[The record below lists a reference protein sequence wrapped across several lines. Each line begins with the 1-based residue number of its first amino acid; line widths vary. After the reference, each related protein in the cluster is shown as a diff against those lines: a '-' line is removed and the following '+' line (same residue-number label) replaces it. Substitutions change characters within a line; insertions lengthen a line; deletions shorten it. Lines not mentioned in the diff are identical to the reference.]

1 MQKKLGT
8 NAISSLNVAKGP
20 HLIEDHELRESYN
33 GWTDEDGVWRSA
45 PGPTLMYSGYDAISC
60 LAAGRMAGVDHV
72 VWLDGNT
79 LYDNGTNVGTITA
92 GTTMDIVALDD
103 SFLILGAAKNYIWD
117 GTHLREQGTWQPDY
131 VYSINETATG
141 STAGAPTITA
151 ISLASPCQIT
161 LNSNPYHAGD
171 RIYVTGIVGTTEL
184 NGRYFTVTAS
194 TNGAGGKITISEDS
208 SGYVAWSSGGT
219 VNGQCDLVGD
229 YKWYYTQTIE
239 LSGGRILESAPRGLK
254 IGTNIYT
261 PTTEYNLGPTDS
273 YDASVVT
280 LSAGK
285 YVISGQGHGSPLA
298 YARFYFV
305 VSGVPLFSISGTAGV
320 DYKRGINIYRTK
332 ADGVDFYLERS
343 YLEDDADLSTF
354 TDGTSSGLELPFMLL
369 GIPDNELGAVYVPGL
384 MDHGNAP
391 QSDVGAL
398 AGQRVLLASGSDIYW
413 SSLDGIEYYN
423 NGTGFTPL
431 GDVVTAIAPFRDGWA
446 VFSCDRLWYVQIPDG
461 LPSIVEINT
470 PVGTVWPKA
479 MTTTDAGVLFLRP
492 DGLWLF
498 DGARVSK
505 ISRRA
510 FASILE
516 PASVVQA
523 GEVLYVSG
531 SEKSYIAQTRDNGWE
546 WHESEHYR
554 PFADS
559 TNGEIYA
566 ADLFH
571 VEQLFTGRRAGGR
584 LSTKHYGDGSQNKA
598 TRAVLDIEGDT
609 VPTVWLNGNRQSD
622 YIGHVDESP
631 TTDRLRRRVWVSIPR
646 YNNQYVYLTLETTGD
661 IKVYGI
667 EFECAG

>member
-1 MQKKLGT
+1 MQKKFGT

-45 PGPTLMYSGYDAISC
+45 PGPTRLYSGYDAISC

-117 GTHLREQGTWQPDY
+117 GTHLREQGAWQPNYIY
-131 VYSINETATG
+131 VVTEHGPTSVAVTE
-141 STAGAPTITA
+141 TITA
-151 ISLASPCQIT
+151 ITAAQPAVIT
-161 LNSNPYHAGD
+161 VGAHDFNVGD
-171 RIYVTGIVGTTEL
+171 RVYIAGIVTGPTEL
-184 NGRYFTVTAS
+184 NGRAFTVMAVGATTLSINDDTSAS
-194 TNGAGGKITISEDS
+194 T
-208 SGYVAWSSGGT
+208 AWSAGGT
-219 VNGQCDLVGD
+219 VKQGTALVGE
-229 YKWYYTQTIE
+229 YKYYVTTCIR
-239 LSGGRILESAPRGLK
+239 LADGRIIESVPRGLR
-254 IGTNIYT
+254 YT
-261 PTTEYNLGPTDS
+261 SNRYLPASDYDVGPTDYYEPTTITLASGDWINFGVIGIEAKFYLVRSAISQFSCTGS
-273 YDASVVT
+273 YDM
-280 LSAGK
+280 
-285 YVISGQGHGSPLA
+285 
-298 YARFYFV
+298 
-305 VSGVPLFSISGTAGV
+305 GV
-320 DYKRGINIYRTK
+320 RIYRTK
-332 ADGVDFYLERS
+332 ADGVDFYLER
-343 YLEDDADLSTF
+343 EFFEGDTDVTAF
-354 TDGTSSGLELPFMLL
+354 TDANGVGIEIRFYSLGL
-369 GIPDNELGAVYVPGL
+369 PDNELGAVYVPSL

-413 SSLDGIEYYN
+413 SHLDGIEYYN

-470 PVGTVWPKA
+470 PVGTTWPKA

-516 PASVVQA
+516 PTSVVQA

-554 PFADS
+554 PYADS

-571 VEQLFTGRRAGGR
+571 VEQLFTGRRAGGK
-584 LSTKHYGDGSQNKA
+584 LSTKHYGDGIQAKA
-598 TRAVLDIEGDT
+598 IKAVLDIEGDT
-609 VPTVWLNGNRQSD
+609 VPTVWLNGNQQSD
-622 YIGHVDESP
+622 YIGHGDESP
-631 TTDRLRRRVWVSIPR
+631 TTARLRRRVWVSLPR

-661 IKVYGI
+661 LKVYGI
-667 EFECAG
+667 EFECA